1 MFVFGG
7 CIQNNSITGDML
19 ALDMQYYEWSR
30 IQLKGTIK
38 VDPFAQGQCCSV
50 IAPQKKIEKHEL
62 KRQSDQIL
70 EGIYFFGGKNTKG

>member
-30 IQLKGTIK
+30 IMLKGTIK
-38 VDPFAQGQCCSV
+38 VDPFYQA
-50 IAPQKKIEKHEL
+50 
-62 KRQSDQIL
+62 
-70 EGIYFFGGKNTKG
+70 